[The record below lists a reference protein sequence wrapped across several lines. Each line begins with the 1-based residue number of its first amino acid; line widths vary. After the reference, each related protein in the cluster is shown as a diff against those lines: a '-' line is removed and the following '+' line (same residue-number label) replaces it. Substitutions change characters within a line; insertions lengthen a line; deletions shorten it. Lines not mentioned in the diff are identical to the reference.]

1 MFVLSSCS
9 VKVMYY
15 SNGLPLLKFL
25 VKIQAESDNISKLH
39 ASQIRVLPKL
49 RKLDSNTRFPVMCYI
64 TPAKDL
70 ASRGIMFLIT
80 KNMVE
85 IEDDQ
90 TKVTDT

>member
-1 MFVLSSCS
+1 VFVLSFCS
-9 VKVMYY
+9 VKVTYY
-15 SNGLPLLKFL
+15 SNGLPLSKSL
-25 VKIQAESDNISKLH
+25 VKIKAESDNISKLH
-39 ASQIRVLPKL
+39 APQTTVLPKL
-49 RKLDSNTRFPVMCYI
+49 RKLDSNTRFPVMYYI

-90 TKVTDT
+90 TKVADT